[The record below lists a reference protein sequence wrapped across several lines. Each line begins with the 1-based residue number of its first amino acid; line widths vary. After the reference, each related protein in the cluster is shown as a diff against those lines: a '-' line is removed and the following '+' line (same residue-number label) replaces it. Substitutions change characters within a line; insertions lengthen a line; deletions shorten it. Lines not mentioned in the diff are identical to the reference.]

1 MRQLK
6 SDQFEEILKHFDNF
20 ESEDA
25 IIQTMKLRKLFD
37 AFDRTINSE
46 KLMR

>member
-20 ESEDA
+20 DSEDA
-25 IIQTMKLRKLFD
+25 IIQTMKLRKLTE
-37 AFDRTINSE
+37 AFDKNIHNE